1 MKHSLAVSW
10 KVFFRTLKLS
20 ISYLLLLIVSVALP
34 AYLYNFSPYLADF
47 MSASMNIGMVVFIFF
62 TFISYEYI
70 LLTTN
75 PISAETLSPIHGAL
89 AQLVV
94 SQLLVLIALLLV
106 QSIIPFI
113 WLMGAAADRRIAYAA
128 YPVHSGLSVLLNCL
142 LPGLIGVLLGTVLAI
157 KMKRSVAYCV
167 MLVSALLCSP
177 IATQLF
183 GNETI
188 AGIQILDIF
197 DWFAILA
204 PNLNWGADAVYG
216 IPSGGHVA
224 SFFPN
229 SSMFM

>member
-1 MKHSLAVSW
+1 MKHSLTVSW

-34 AYLYNFSPYLADF
+34 AYIYNFSPYLADF
-47 MSASMNIGMVVFIFF
+47 MSASMNIGMVAFIFF

-75 PISAETLSPIHGAL
+75 PISAETLSPIPGAL

-94 SQLLVLIALLLV
+94 SQLFVLITLLLV
-106 QSIIPFI
+106 QSIIPFA
-113 WLMGAAADRRIAYAA
+113 WLMWAAADRGIAYAT

-142 LPGLIGVLLGTVLAI
+142 LPGLIGVLLGTVLSV
-157 KMKRSVAYCV
+157 KMKRTVAYCV

-183 GNETI
+183 SGERI

-216 IPSGGHVA
+216 IA
-224 SFFPN
+224 
-229 SSMFM
+229 MEA